1 MLAPSLSVAIL
12 ILLGCT
18 PGEAEPDAGRR
29 ASIDAAPA
37 RPHVHNPE
45 IWREA
50 YGPIL
55 RRILAT
61 PRQPLTPDA
70 GTRAPDDD
78 AGAPSA
84 TPDAATGTDA
94 GTYTPIGAGALP
106 AGVPLPLDGCEAAWV
121 PDRLFTGEVALTF
134 DDGPNAATTPSV
146 LATLRA
152 HHAPAT
158 FFINGRLVSA
168 PAEQA
173 IVDEIV
179 ADPSFI
185 LANHTWSHASMDTL
199 SLAEAAAEVDRVE
212 AILRARGETRYYFR
226 FPFARSTCDTMQ
238 IVRDRGLIPVGFNVD
253 SADWCYASGAGVC
266 EWEDVPERFR
276 AHGMIAFVLHQ
287 LSLTGGGVLLLHDYH
302 AYTAANLDA
311 LLDAIEA
318 AGYRFVPLDDVRA
331 FPRLNGA
338 RFVGDAC
345 RSDADCAFADDGY
358 CHAAGFCTLP
368 CEGTCPD
375 RRGWATMFC
384 APDAPGRGTCVP
396 RSSPLNEH
404 CQHVRGTVALPLPRF
419 VGASGLPV
427 EYAVVCAPP

>member
-1 MLAPSLSVAIL
+1 MLAPSVSVTFL

-18 PGEAEPDAGRR
+18 PSEDEPDAGGR
-29 ASIDAAPA
+29 ASIDAAT
-37 RPHVHNPE
+37 PHHHRAE

-50 YGPIL
+50 YGPVL

-61 PRQPLTPDA
+61 PPLTPDA
-70 GTRAPDDD
+70 GTSAPDGD

-84 TPDAATGTDA
+84 PPDAGRYMPPDA
-94 GTYTPIGAGALP
+94 GTYVPTDAGGLP
-106 AGVPLPLDGCEAAWV
+106 AGGPLPVDQCDGAWV

-158 FFINGRLVSA
+158 FFINGRLVSD
-168 PAEQA
+168 PAERA

-179 ADPSFI
+179 ADPRFI
-185 LANHTWSHASMDTL
+185 LANHTWSHPPLDTL
-199 SLAEAAAEVDRVE
+199 SLAGAAAEVDGVE

-226 FPFARSTCDTMQ
+226 FPFLRSTCGTMQ
-238 IVRDRGLIPVGFNVD
+238 IVRDRGLIPVGINVD
-253 SADWCYASGAGVC
+253 SADWCYAGGAGVC

-302 AYTAANLDA
+302 PYTAAHLDA

-318 AGYRFVPLDDVRA
+318 AGYRFVRLDDVRA
-331 FPRLNGA
+331 LPRLNGE

-368 CEGTCPD
+368 CEGTCPN
-375 RRGWATMFC
+375 RRGWAAMFC
-384 APDAPGRGTCVP
+384 APDAPDRGACVP

-404 CQHVRGTVALPLPRF
+404 CHYVPGTAARSLPRF

-427 EYAVVCAPP
+427 EWEVVCAPP